1 MNLNR
6 MRTPLLILLLVLL
19 VAACTQV
26 TPMSTAIPTQPSD
39 PTLTPEPTAAP
50 TQPSDPTLIPEPT
63 AVPTQ
68 PPDPTLIPEP
78 TAVATQPP
86 STPPQVQVYNLGD
99 ATITQEQFPEDSR
112 FRNMPVRLEGVIGVP
127 GGEGQHPVVLILH
140 GSHRICPTD
149 DGRDN
154 EAIWPCPVEDEQSNY
169 AGFTYLIEA
178 LARAGY
184 VALSINVN
192 AEHTFAHGESPPT
205 VRTIQLIDAHLNEL
219 AAANSGES
227 DKFGVDLN
235 GRVDLSHMVWVGHSR
250 GGDLINWI
258 VREQNLATE
267 ASQTGYGPVQGLI
280 LVAPS
285 VFTTDALP
293 TVDLP
298 VGVILPACD
307 ADATLLEGQLYY
319 ESARFDPTRTNLVTS
334 VYLEGANHKNFN
346 TTLDPDRILEDRP
359 DCAEDAALA
368 PETQR
373 DFLVQYTLD
382 FLQGL
387 YGDPTENGDL
397 GQRLGLDAASPPPTT
412 LYNVPVRVCTL
423 YPPADHLTVMR
434 PQSEAELST
443 NLLGGEVGMTEATAV
458 FCPEGYYVPAMEPG
472 TEPCKRV
479 NFNQP
484 GYPQQFV
491 LSWESSGA
499 QWRTILPEPVRDLTG
514 YSSLHVRAAL
524 DPLSEL
530 NLEGDPL
537 SFTVVL
543 IDAGGGQAQAVVSDL
558 PYPPGERQPDEYW
571 EERFTGHVH
580 MSTIIIP
587 LTNFDVDLPQVAE
600 IALRFDQAETGT
612 LFLADLEL
620 VAAGR

>member
-1 MNLNR
+1 MNLKR
-6 MRTPLLILLLVLL
+6 VHTPLLILLFALL
-19 VAACTQV
+19 VAACTQT
-26 TPMSTAIPTQPSD
+26 TPMSTAVPTQPSD
-39 PTLTPEPTAAP
+39 PTLTPEPTA
-50 TQPSDPTLIPEPT
+50 
-63 AVPTQ
+63 VPTQ
-68 PPDPTLIPEP
+68 PPG
-78 TAVATQPP
+78 
-86 STPPQVQVYNLGD
+86 TPPQVQFYNLGD
-99 ATITQEQFPEDSR
+99 ATVTQEQFPEDSR

-127 GGEGQHPVVLILH
+127 GGEGQHPVVLLLH
-140 GSHRICPTD
+140 GSHRICPSD
-149 DGRDN
+149 
-154 EAIWPCPVEDEQSNY
+154 EVWPCSAEEEQQNY
-169 AGFTYLIEA
+169 AGLAYLVEA
-178 LARAGY
+178 LADAGSI
-184 VALSINVN
+184 ALSINVN
-192 AEHTFAHGESPPT
+192 AENTFAYGESPPT
-205 VRTIQLIDAHLNEL
+205 VRTIQLIDAHLDEL
-219 AAANSGES
+219 AAAHAGES
-227 DKFGVDLN
+227 DKFGVDVA
-235 GRVDLSHMVWVGHSR
+235 GRVDLSRLVWLGHSR

-258 VREQNLATE
+258 VREQNLASE

-285 VFTTDALP
+285 VFSTDALP

-298 VGVILPACD
+298 IAIVLPACD
-307 ADATLLEGQLYY
+307 ADAFTLDGHLYY
-319 ESARFDPTRTNLVTS
+319 ESARFAPTRTNLVTS

-346 TTLDPDRILEDRP
+346 TTLDPDHILEGRP
-359 DCAEDAALA
+359 DCAEEAALA

-382 FLQGL
+382 FLQWL

-397 GQRLGLDAASPPPTT
+397 GQRLGLDAASPPSTT
-412 LYNVPVRVCTL
+412 LYNAPVRVSTL
-423 YPPADHLTVMR
+423 YPPADRLTVMQ

-443 NLLGGEVGMTEATAV
+443 NLLGGEVEMTGATAV

-479 NFNQP
+479 NFSQP

-499 QWRTILPEPVRDLTG
+499 QWRTILPELVRDLTG
-514 YSSLHVRAAL
+514 YASLHVRAAL

-530 NLEGDPL
+530 NAEGEPL

-543 IDAGGGQAQAVVSDL
+543 TDAGGGQAQAVVSDL

-587 LTNFDVDLPQVAE
+587 LTDLSVDLSQVAE

-620 VAAGR
+620 VAAGW